1 MQKKAAM
8 FLKIV
13 FNRKSAVINNFYR
26 YLLTSSTRLHGTE
39 VTQFKEKYDAVKI
52 PEKKPKREPLI
63 KNFFI
68 AKVDTELMAYPEALY
83 DNSVVNQATQRKIS
97 YDDFLET
104 NVFNN
109 PNDGKNIFKMSQFGS
124 FSCDPLL
131 HTEQLYA
138 NSEPESKVL
147 SYNFVTTSHKII
159 GDFISNY
166 GSDYAKSKYVPK
178 MTRGEII
185 GSICLT
191 EPIPPNTENRP
202 FNTTARKTDN
212 DSWIVNGEKSNVLL
226 NDLGSSLF
234 LVVASIEATDI
245 CGDYEEKAAIFL
257 IDGSANGVSISE
269 NQSTIGFNES
279 IFRRVTLKLDN
290 VEISNGKHTLALLK
304 VN

>member
-1 MQKKAAM
+1 M

-13 FNRKSAVINNFYR
+13 FKQKSAVINNFYR
-26 YLLTSSTRLHGTE
+26 YLSTSSTRLQGAE

-68 AKVDTELMAYPEALY
+68 AKVDTELMAYPEVFY
-83 DNSVVNQATQRKIS
+83 DNSVVNQAMLRKNS
-97 YDDFLET
+97 YNDFLET

-124 FSCDPLL
+124 FNCDPSLQ
-131 HTEQLYA
+131 TEQLYA
-138 NSEPESKVL
+138 QSEPESSVL
-147 SYNFVTTSHKII
+147 SYNFFTSSHKII
-159 GDFISNY
+159 GDFITNY
-166 GSDYAKSKYVPK
+166 CGDDARSKYLPK

-191 EPIPPNTENRP
+191 EPLPPHIENRP
-202 FNTTARKTDN
+202 FNTTARKTDS
-212 DSWIVNGEKSNVLL
+212 DTWIVNGEKSNVLL

-234 LVVASIEATDI
+234 LVIASIEATDK
-245 CGDYEEKAAIFL
+245 CGDFEEKAAMFL
-257 IDGSANGVSISE
+257 IDGSAHGISISE

-279 IFRRVTLKLDN
+279 TFRRVTLKLNN
-290 VEISNGKHTLALLK
+290 VEISNGKD
-304 VN
+304 